1 MQVNKE
7 LHRKP
12 LKVAPDDQTL
22 PMCWHG
28 KTPFRSINEVKKY
41 FKPLVLSFSNGGK
54 IRSQFEIPP
63 EAYLIISV
71 SSITFLHFLC
81 LLTAIGTFHV

>member
-1 MQVNKE
+1 MQLNKE

-12 LKVAPDDQTL
+12 IKAAPDDQTL

-28 KTPFRSINEVKKY
+28 KRPFRSINEVKKY
-41 FKPLVLSFSNGGK
+41 FKPLTLSFTNGGRVK
-54 IRSQFEIPP
+54 PQFEIPP

-71 SSITFLHFLC
+71 SSKFIKLFYVC
-81 LLTAIGTFHV
+81 